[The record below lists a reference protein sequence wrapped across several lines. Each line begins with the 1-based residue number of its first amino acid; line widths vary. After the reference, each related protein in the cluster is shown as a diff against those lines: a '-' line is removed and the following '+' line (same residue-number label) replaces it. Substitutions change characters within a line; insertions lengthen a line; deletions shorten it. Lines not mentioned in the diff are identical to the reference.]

1 MTIRVHLSTS
11 GAGPSSAAASSFA
24 TPAIDTEDTLRQVVT
39 RLRTA
44 KRIVVVSGA
53 GVSTA
58 AAIPDFRSAS
68 GLFSGKSKGGHS
80 VKDLFHV
87 RCLAHPTLLAK
98 HHELITSLSSLST
111 AAPPTPFHTYLSSLD
126 NEGRL
131 LRCYTQNID
140 GLEEK
145 TGLAVG
151 IPSNKRKSPKAKGKE
166 NAPSLLSTSDTP
178 ETSSEPP
185 EPRVIP
191 LHGLLSTL
199 HCTSCHTTL
208 PLSSHLPLPP
218 TSVPCP
224 TCELASSI
232 RSALSERSRKSG
244 TLRASVVLY
253 GEEHPEGESIGKSV
267 SKDLKGVD
275 MLLVCGTSLSVP
287 GVKRVV
293 KEMAKS
299 AKSKGR
305 GKGKQK
311 HDVKTV
317 FVNEEPPSKG
327 SEWDGI
333 FDIWVQGD
341 VQKFVKDYIQNP
353 EFVSTPA
360 RSSPKKASPSATTK
374 PSTSKGTP
382 NTPKKR
388 KPPTTY
394 LPPTPVSLE
403 KDNSSTGSPQIYA
416 TPTKPQSAGVASY
429 VSMGL
434 PPTPPL
440 TDEVR
445 PIKRVKV
452 ESREREVSP
461 TPTRKDEGFLP
472 PSVEIRG

>member
-1 MTIRVHLSTS
+1 M
-11 GAGPSSAAASSFA
+11 
-24 TPAIDTEDTLRQVVT
+24 
-39 RLRTA
+39 
-44 KRIVVVSGA
+44 
-53 GVSTA
+53 
-58 AAIPDFRSAS
+58 
-68 GLFSGKSKGGHS
+68 
-80 VKDLFHV
+80 
-87 RCLAHPTLLAK
+87 
-98 HHELITSLSSLST
+98 
-111 AAPPTPFHTYLSSLD
+111 SSLD

-151 IPSNKRKSPKAKGKE
+151 IPSSKRKSPKAKGKE
-166 NAPSLLSTSDTP
+166 NTPSLLSAPDTP
-178 ETSSEPP
+178 ETSSESP

-199 HCTSCHTTL
+199 HCTLCHTIL
-208 PLSSHLPLPP
+208 PLSPHLPLPP

-267 SKDLKGVD
+267 SRDLKGVD

-299 AKSKGR
+299 AKSKGK
-305 GKGKQK
+305 GKGKQGQ
-311 HDVKTV
+311 DVKTV
-317 FVNEEPPSKG
+317 FVNDEPPSKG

-341 VQKFVKDYIQNP
+341 VQKFVENYLQNP
-353 EFVSTPA
+353 DFASTPTRA
-360 RSSPKKASPSATTK
+360 SANKASPSAVTK
-374 PSTSKGTP
+374 SSTPKRTPS
-382 NTPKKR
+382 TPKKR
-388 KPPTTY
+388 KLPTTTTY
-394 LPPTPVSLE
+394 LPPTPVSLV
-403 KDNSSTGSPQIYA
+403 KDNSSTKSCQAYA
-416 TPTKPQSAGVASY
+416 TPTKPQLSNASSYTGRGV
-429 VSMGL
+429 
-434 PPTPPL
+434 PFTPPL
-440 TDEVR
+440 TDEIR

-452 ESREREVSP
+452 ERREREVSP
-461 TPTRKDEGFLP
+461 TPLRKDEGSLP